1 MAATMKV
8 PTEFTAVDKFTSVV
22 KKMTTGV
29 SRFAKQGA
37 AAIERIDNKVN
48 KTIKNMSRISK
59 IAIGLG
65 IGTLFTAA
73 IQNNIAYN
81 DSLASVS
88 AITGQTGKELAKLEM
103 LSKET
108 GKAQNMLGKDVLKAY
123 ELIGSAQP
131 VLLKNSKLLDKVT
144 NSAITLSKAGRM
156 ELAPASE
163 ALTTTLNQFGL
174 GGEHAEKV
182 IDNLAAG
189 AQAGS
194 SNITQTSQALAKF
207 GTIAAATGTKVN
219 ESIALVQL
227 VSPFEKGA
235 EAGTKLRNVLGKMA
249 GAKILPEKALKT
261 LKRAGVN
268 IDIVTDASIPLG
280 ERLKEMSKVGKNSTD
295 VMQIFGTENAALAQA
310 IFNNVDAFDGMLKN
324 INETGVAQDQAT
336 KNTDTLKFALES
348 IKTSFLNVTTATN
361 DKSTGLTVLKDA
373 LKFVAK
379 NMGTIVTVAL
389 SFVAAFVAMKAILF
403 ATRAGMLA
411 YNVVL
416 GINTALTQKNKK
428 ALIANT
434 VATNAY
440 KIAMGIGT
448 AATWLATA
456 ATTAFGVALNLGLW
470 PILAIVAA
478 ITAVIA
484 IIYNWSSVVKWFMKI
499 WEKFTGWIS
508 GLWGGVVNFF
518 KEFSFV
524 DFFKRIGQAILGFL
538 LLPLKGVLKL
548 LSYIPGTIGDMAQSG
563 LHKIAELTGEMEV
576 KMQNNPIDAPET
588 AQANVMRETNSNVNG
603 QIDVNIRDKG
613 NNVDSAEA
621 QSNGVPIVVTPT
633 QGAY

>member
-361 DKSTGLTVLKDA
+361 DNSTGLTVLKDA